1 MMKKS
6 LNKEVLTAFTQN
18 EESYQ
23 VERLGNGLINHTYK
37 ISDDKSGKTLL
48 IQQINKNVF
57 KKPVDVQNNYLKLF
71 QYKNGT
77 KDIFFPAPVHLK
89 SSDTLFV
96 DSGGNYW
103 RAFEFLDGTITL
115 DVPHNAE
122 QAKNTAR
129 TFGQITAFLSSFDAE
144 ELNIVIPDFHNLSF
158 RYHQFEQALANA
170 DSERVRKAA
179 TLIQEVK
186 SREKYKDFYEHIT
199 QSTDFPKRVMH
210 HDAKIANVL
219 FDKKTGKVIC
229 AIDFDTTMPGYFFS
243 DLGDM
248 IRSMACNN
256 DEHSTD
262 FDNLHIRKDFY
273 KAIVN
278 GYLEV
283 MNEYLTGEEKKYIH
297 SAGLI
302 MIYMQAVRFIAD
314 YLNNDIYYQISYSE
328 QNFDRGTNQ
337 VTLLKDLEQFL
348 SEEYNFTL

>member
-1 MMKKS
+1 MKKS

-18 EESYQ
+18 DELYD

-37 ISDDKSGKTLL
+37 ICDNKSGKTLL

-57 KKPVDVQNNYLKLF
+57 KKPVDVQNNYLKLSR
-71 QYKNGT
+71 YKNGT
-77 KDIFFPAPVHLK
+77 RKMFFPAPVPLK
-89 SSDTLFV
+89 TSGTLFI
-96 DSGGNYW
+96 DSNGNYW
-103 RAFEFLDGTITL
+103 RAFEFLEGTVTL
-115 DVPHNAE
+115 DVPQNAE

-129 TFGQITAFLSSFDAE
+129 TFGQITAFLSSFNAE
-144 ELNIVIPDFHNLSF
+144 DLNIVIPDFHNLSF
-158 RYHQFEQALANA
+158 RYQQFEQALSNANP
-170 DSERVRKAA
+170 ERLQKAA
-179 TLIQEVK
+179 DLIQEVK
-186 SREKYKDFYEHIT
+186 NREKYKDFYEHIT
-199 QSTDFPKRVMH
+199 KSSDFPKRVMH

-248 IRSMACNN
+248 IRSMACSN

-262 FDNLHIRKDFY
+262 FNNLHIRKDFY
-273 KAIVN
+273 KAIVS

-283 MNEYLTGEEKKYIH
+283 MNDYLTNEEKKYIH

-314 YLNNDIYYQISYSE
+314 YLNNDIYYQISYAE

-348 SEEYNFTL
+348 SEEYIFTL